1 MGQGDDG
8 SWKWCFQRL
17 FYAYA
22 GLPCI
27 IDNGTT
33 KTTKTFRTTAGGRY
47 YIDLDTI
54 ISTLF
59 YKNISRT
66 SAVSST
72 NFGSILIFVL
82 SRHYC
87 LDTIVWTLLSGYY
100 CLDTIVWTLLS
111 GHYCLDTIVWTL
123 LSPHRDELP
132 WIPWLSDIDLHSIAP
147 VERGFLLILTLYNFL
162 PQRHVLEMSSIRHSA
177 SFRKEIGTF
186 KVLVVCLHDLL
197 SPISQGEQSLRHF
210 ATSRTYQFLN

>member
-1 MGQGDDG
+1 MTIEITCAYKAHIGEGHCCIFMLATTTTLKQCVRGGVVGQGDDG

-54 ISTLF
+54 ISTLI

-72 NFGSILIFVL
+72 NFGSILIFASCVVGT
-82 SRHYC
+82 C
-87 LDTIVWTLLSGYY
+87 N
-100 CLDTIVWTLLS
+100 
-111 GHYCLDTIVWTL
+111 
-123 LSPHRDELP
+123 
-132 WIPWLSDIDLHSIAP
+132 
-147 VERGFLLILTLYNFL
+147 ILC
-162 PQRHVLEMSSIRHSA
+162 IC
-177 SFRKEIGTF
+177 G
-186 KVLVVCLHDLL
+186 
-197 SPISQGEQSLRHF
+197 
-210 ATSRTYQFLN
+210 